1 MLIDL
6 RKYINISTY
15 KEKFINL
22 ICDKFNIADYPDLGD
37 FIDVKQLDIIDVY
50 NDEVLYKFKLR
61 LKRSGELT
69 INNLEDYREI
79 IEDIVKRPISFEII
93 DYKNIYINVLYLDKE
108 KEKGIDLIVENVKKY
123 EYIPS
128 VDFEKA
134 IDLNMV
140 KYRFIEGEKEGVKA
154 FVGYDMEGNLKEF
167 DLLEGHVMVGGAS
180 RWGKSSF
187 LNVFITSVMLNYTP
201 NEVIFLG
208 CDYKKSDV
216 YYFRKYKHF
225 RGMSTNKKQFIEQI
239 NGLEQEMDKRAE
251 ILEEANC
258 RNVINYNKK
267 SDKKLSYIIYV
278 IDELVQL
285 ASDKSCSLML
295 HKLMSKCASYG
306 IYVILASQDFT
317 KDTIGKCKMNCS
329 QVVGFHTQDETDS
342 VTLIGK
348 GYDLQDIN
356 VKGRCKI
363 KNSEG
368 IVETQI
374 MYIEEDRISELLRP
388 YLKE

>member
-1 MLIDL
+1 
-6 RKYINISTY
+6 
-15 KEKFINL
+15 
-22 ICDKFNIADYPDLGD
+22 
-37 FIDVKQLDIIDVY
+37 V
-50 NDEVLYKFKLR
+50 
-61 LKRSGELT
+61 
-69 INNLEDYREI
+69 
-79 IEDIVKRPISFEII
+79 IEDVVKRPIDFEIV
-93 DYKNIYINVLYLDKE
+93 DYKNIYINVLCLDKE
-108 KEKGIDLIVENVKKY
+108 KDKEEMIIENIKKY
-123 EYIPS
+123 EYIPTTE
-128 VDFEKA
+128 FEKSV
-134 IDLNMV
+134 DLNMV
-140 KYRFIEGEKEGVKA
+140 RYMFIEGEKKGVKS

-187 LNVFITSVMLNYTP
+187 LNVFITNTMLTYTP
-201 NEVIFLG
+201 NEVMFLG

-225 RGMSTNKKQFIEQI
+225 RGMSTNKKEFIEQV
-239 NGLEQEMDKRAE
+239 NALEKEMELRSK

-267 SDKKLSYIIYV
+267 NDKKLSYIVYV

-285 ASDKSCSLML
+285 VSDKECSLML
-295 HKLMSKCASYG
+295 HRLMSKCASYG

-342 VTLIGK
+342 TTLIGK

-374 MYIEEDRISELLRP
+374 MYIDEDTIDRLLRP